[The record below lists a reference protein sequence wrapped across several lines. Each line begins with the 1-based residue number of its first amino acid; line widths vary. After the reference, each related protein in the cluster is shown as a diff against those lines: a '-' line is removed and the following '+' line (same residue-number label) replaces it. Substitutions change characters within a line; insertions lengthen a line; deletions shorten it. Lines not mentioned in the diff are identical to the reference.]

1 MTPHGDGSTLAVTL
15 HTEHESDEIN
25 HGIDETLDN
34 VKALVADRPS
44 IQS

>member
-1 MTPHGDGSTLAVTL
+1 MTPHGDGSSLAVTL

-25 HGIDETLDN
+25 HGIDETLQN
-34 VKALVADRPS
+34 VRELVANRPS